1 MRNVLFLKSAVVF
14 NPSSIVHSY
23 YGKLIL
29 QNIYNDCGI
38 INFPDNNNSS
48 SSFKSNKKKPAETG
62 IGGTEAVKTMVTLKY
77 YSNFWRA
84 LEMSLISCENNLICY
99 RCKPRK
105 IIRND

>member
-1 MRNVLFLKSAVVF
+1 MESESYRTFIMIAVLLISLIIIIVVLRL
-14 NPSSIVHSY
+14 N
-23 YGKLIL
+23 LI
-29 QNIYNDCGI
+29 
-38 INFPDNNNSS
+38 
-48 SSFKSNKKKPAETG
+48 KKTAETG

>member
-48 SSFKSNKKKPAETG
+48 SSFKSNKKNL
-62 IGGTEAVKTMVTLKY
+62 VKQVLVEQKLLKQ
-77 YSNFWRA
+77 W
-84 LEMSLISCENNLICY
+84 
-99 RCKPRK
+99 
-105 IIRND
+105 

>member
-1 MRNVLFLKSAVVF
+1 MRNVLFLKSVVVF

-48 SSFKSNKKKPAETG
+48 SSFKSNKKNL
-62 IGGTEAVKTMVTLKY
+62 LKQVLVEQKLLKQ
-77 YSNFWRA
+77 W
-84 LEMSLISCENNLICY
+84 
-99 RCKPRK
+99 
-105 IIRND
+105 

>member
-23 YGKLIL
+23 YGKLIS

-48 SSFKSNKKKPAETG
+48 SSFKSNKK
-62 IGGTEAVKTMVTLKY
+62 TLLKQVLVEQKLLKQ
-77 YSNFWRA
+77 W
-84 LEMSLISCENNLICY
+84 
-99 RCKPRK
+99 
-105 IIRND
+105 